1 MTCDLWRVLFSDCQL
16 VVYKPFIVFQLDKV
30 LLYVLTIKKGYHII
44 WSSQVMTPTTP
55 ETEKYDVLLKRIPES
70 DADDDFLK
78 QYSLISNSVP
88 EGPLPP
94 ELEAALEDNTQA
106 EKYLSNL
113 KKRMEAWK
121 ATGLSDAMK
130 RALELLHDNNELTS
144 GNSEEEDED
153 TDGRLENFLTHLIS
167 FLFFLMESSIIS
179 SFNFERFKSLIGF
192 NSDLILNI

>member
-1 MTCDLWRVLFSDCQL
+1 
-16 VVYKPFIVFQLDKV
+16 
-30 LLYVLTIKKGYHII
+30 
-44 WSSQVMTPTTP
+44 MTPTTP
-55 ETEKYDVLLKRIPES
+55 ETEKYDDVLKRIPES

-78 QYSLISNSVP
+78 QYSLLSNSAP

-130 RALELLHDNNELTS
+130 RALELLHDNNGLTS
-144 GNSEEEDED
+144 GNSGEDDDD
-153 TDGRLENFLTHLIS
+153 TDGRLESFLTYLI
-167 FLFFLMESSIIS
+167 FFFFLIQSIIS
-179 SFNFERFKSLIGF
+179 SFNFEYLTH
-192 NSDLILNI
+192 